1 MYLLES
7 QDEVDVITPGN
18 HWRSHYMINSV
29 DERGSTALDNYSSF
43 LNFRCFYFGVFKM
56 SFGRSNFP
64 DYGATDPRFGAQQS
78 RSPQNTNFD
87 TALYNQLCDEISCNI
102 FSINN
107 NVSGL
112 EKAYKEVG
120 TQADTPLLRE
130 KIHATRQSTKDLVS
144 NTTKCLKSLTF
155 VVKKGNREH
164 KLQSE
169 RVRNE
174 FQATVQRYD
183 TLQKQLDPK
192 MKHAM
197 MQNPVASKNIWNT
210 DEDEEQQALVD
221 SERNQQYQI
230 QEELEFEQGLLLERE
245 QRIRQIETD
254 MLDVNKVFLDLAAMV
269 REQGETI
276 GTIEE
281 NITAAAYN
289 VEGGTEQLLKARN
302 YQKAYRK
309 KLCCFVLIL
318 VIVTIII
325 TIILSVS
332 LNS

>member
-1 MYLLES
+1 
-7 QDEVDVITPGN
+7 
-18 HWRSHYMINSV
+18 
-29 DERGSTALDNYSSF
+29 
-43 LNFRCFYFGVFKM
+43 M

-78 RSPQNTNFD
+78 RSKPTTNFD
-87 TALYNQLCDEISCNI
+87 LAQYHQLCDEISCNI
-102 FSINN
+102 FAINN
-107 NVSGL
+107 NVTAL
-112 EKAYKEVG
+112 EKASKEVG
-120 TQADTPLLRE
+120 TQADTPLLRG
-130 KIHATRQSTKDLVS
+130 KIHSTRQSTKDIVS
-144 NTTKCLKSLTF
+144 NTTKCLKMLTF
-155 VVKKGNREH
+155 LVMKGNREQR
-164 KLQSE
+164 LQAE

-174 FQATVQRYD
+174 FRATVQRYD

-221 SERNQQYQI
+221 SERIQQYQV

-245 QRIRQIETD
+245 QRIRQIESD

-276 GTIEE
+276 GSIEE
-281 NITAAAYN
+281 NITTAAYN
-289 VEGGTEQLLKARN
+289 VEGGTEQLIKARN

-318 VIVTIII
+318 VIVTVIIA
-325 TIILSVS
+325 IIVSVS